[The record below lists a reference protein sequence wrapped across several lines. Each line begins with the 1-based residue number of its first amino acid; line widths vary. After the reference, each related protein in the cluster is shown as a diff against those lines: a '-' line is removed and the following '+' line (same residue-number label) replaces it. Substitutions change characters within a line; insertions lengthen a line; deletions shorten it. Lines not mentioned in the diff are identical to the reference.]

1 MSTRCAA
8 RQVFRDSLTYATAA
22 QDSGRKRKPLFK
34 QKPEEDCYDISR
46 YQPSMRFMLQVRFSS
61 EHWKPKRC

>member
-1 MSTRCAA
+1 MWTRCAPLVLSHEDMA
-8 RQVFRDSLTYATAA
+8 DSTAA

-46 YQPSMRFMLQVRFSS
+46 YQPSMRFMLEVRSALVI
-61 EHWKPKRC
+61 RCEAC